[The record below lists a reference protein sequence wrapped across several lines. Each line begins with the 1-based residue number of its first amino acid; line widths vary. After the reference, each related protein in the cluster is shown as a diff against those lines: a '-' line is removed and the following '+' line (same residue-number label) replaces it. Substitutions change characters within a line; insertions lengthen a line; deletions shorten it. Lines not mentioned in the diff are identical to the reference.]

1 LADPTPVAT
10 VVTSVPTPRDIA
22 RGEKFTREAFVHAG
36 ETTEDALGPASA
48 RRRALDAALVEL
60 DAGAKV
66 PSPEWRRRYSLMLGL
81 ERVLSDDEPKLA
93 DGTSL
98 NPHQVDALSGTLAA
112 LLAEAQRNGGAPP
125 ESAAPVLAVDD
136 EDEDYADDP
145 LPEAVAEEDEL
156 DDDEDDDDEPVDMT
170 PLDIEIDIGDD
181 EDDDESEEEPEE
193 DGAEMAL
200 DEDQLDEAPDDPN
213 AHKRFWFEH
222 ATGAGK
228 TVAAMGFVDASRTG
242 GVLILTHRRNLVDQ
256 FHGELKD
263 RGYAKRITPALLRG
277 KDNANGPVTVETYQW
292 FVRNAG
298 KISEAYSIVIC
309 DEAHTA
315 LGEKTSASIRAWTGP
330 IFIGMTA
337 TGALIARHVTDLF
350 PTQTSR
356 FDLAQAARRGVIS
369 PLRCVRIPPGVG
381 VKTIAKVPLRR
392 GEVDVEFDQEMLA
405 ELLDQGPFNFAAA
418 DLYKTRFN
426 GVPGVIYA
434 AGVKH
439 AYNLAEAFREQGV
452 KAMAVSGETR
462 KRDLAEIL
470 ARYERGDIDVLVNAQ
485 LLAEGWNSPRATVCM
500 HLAPTASKRIYQQRV
515 GRVTRRN
522 PGKEAGIVVDFVA
535 PETKNDDAVVTLHS
549 LLDRDVYRGGAI
561 VVGPVRRGRGRRLR
575 VERRVLPVTSD
586 EDRRIEVFERELW
599 RIAVEHLPYGEQ
611 IQWAALAGARVAPS
625 GWRRARAMLHFDRE
639 GAIKRAFLLT
649 AVQRNNNPQ
658 LRVRALQEIAA
669 SRDGEAFDSAID
681 EIGTWTREE
690 RREGTKVMLL
700 ALAEKRIGRR
710 DQANAWIWR
719 LASYTR
725 DVHEEYAVQRWPE
738 TKRLLGLLVN
748 SSGAAHARNARRL
761 VHAAR
766 KQDRRLSAALLA
778 AAVAHSPEGEE
789 ILRGART
796 RLARKPSA
804 LSRELLRNFPKSRGR
819 RGSRRRRKK
828 GAGDLGEGTL
838 VSQVAGG
845 GGVGGGATIDD
856 GEGQADGQQQQRSGS
871 RRSRSRN
878 GRAARASAAAAAAAA
893 AAAGADDG
901 AAASEQV
908 SPVEPQSN
916 GRGGSEDGGAAPER
930 GSRRSRSRS
939 RRSAPATPTEEA
951 HAVEAIAGAAAALAA
966 ARGPKERPSSEDDLA
981 QGSRTRSRRSRGR
994 AGTDG
999 GASEPVVAQ
1008 NPVAAAAA
1016 PAGGTAPGAE
1026 TAPAA
1031 ETAPFAATA
1040 PAAQTAP
1047 SAETAPSAGPAPAA
1061 EPAGTE
1067 SASKPRRAVSRR
1079 AAVKPAPE
1087 ERAQDE
1093 AAVKPAA
1100 EDESPT
1106 APTARRVRSRR
1117 VVPDAQPEADGTP
1130 KPTALRRAKAAAAE
1144 DAPSDSGRVR
1154 RAKAAGTTD
1163 TPAETT
1169 PRASAA
1175 TDEALPTAAK
1185 PKRRT
1190 KAGNAGDAAAKPT
1203 RRTKA
1208 TAAKALPADATPAR
1222 RTPAAAE
1229 DAAADATPTPRLSAA
1244 ADESPTSAAKPARAT
1259 KVTAAADTKPARR
1272 TKTTATTETPADA
1285 KPARGTKT
1293 TATTDTP
1300 ADAKPTRRTKT
1311 TATTDTTAD
1320 AKPTRRTKTTATTDA
1335 KPARRGKAAT
1345 IDASADAKPARR
1357 TTATTDTPADAKSHS
1372 QAATVDAPAA
1382 IKPVRRAKAAAD
1394 EAATPRPK
1402 RRTPVKRAAATPD
1415 AGDAA
1420 DTPATGDDVE
1430 SAA

>member
-1 LADPTPVAT
+1 MADPTPVTA
-10 VVTSVPTPRDIA
+10 VVTSVPKPGDISRA
-22 RGEKFTREAFVHAG
+22 ESFTREAFVHAG
-36 ETTEDALGPASA
+36 ETTEDALGRGTA
-48 RRRALDAALVEL
+48 RRHALEAALLEI
-60 DAGAKV
+60 DAGAKI

-98 NPHQVDALSGTLAA
+98 NPHQVDALSGTLTA
-112 LLAEAQRNGGAPP
+112 LLAEAQRNGHEPVA
-125 ESAAPVLAVDD
+125 SAAPVLAVDD
-136 EDEDYADDP
+136 EPEEYDDEPAA
-145 LPEAVAEEDEL
+145 EVVEED
-156 DDDEDDDDEPVDMT
+156 DDLNGDDDDDDEPEDLT

-181 EDDDESEEEPEE
+181 DDEDEDEPDEESDEDAPE
-193 DGAEMAL
+193 GPF
-200 DEDQLDEAPDDPN
+200 DEDQLEEAPDDPN

-263 RGYAKRITPALLRG
+263 RGYAKRITPALLQG

-315 LGEKTSASIRAWTGP
+315 LGEKTSAAIRAWTGP

-470 ARYERGDIDVLVNAQ
+470 ARYERGEIDVLVNAQ

-522 PGKEAGIVVDFVA
+522 PGKEAGIVVDFVS
-535 PETKNDDAVVTLHS
+535 PDTKNDDPVVTLHS

-586 EDRRIEVFERELW
+586 EERRIEVFERELW

-649 AVQRNNNPQ
+649 AVQRNKSPQ

-681 EIGTWTREE
+681 EIGGWTREE

-828 GAGDLGEGTL
+828 GAGEVGEAPL
-838 VSQVAGG
+838 AAQVAGD
-845 GGVGGGATIDD
+845 AAALDD
-856 GEGQADGQQQQRSGS
+856 GASQDEPQQPRSS

-878 GRAARASAAAAAAAA
+878 GRAARLAAATE
-893 AAAGADDG
+893 AGDG
-901 AAASEQV
+901 APPAQRSE
-908 SPVEPQSN
+908 PN
-916 GRGGSEDGGAAPER
+916 
-930 GSRRSRSRS
+930 SRRSRSR
-939 RRSAPATPTEEA
+939 RNGRAADGAGAPGASGGGGDQNRAAPTTA
-951 HAVEAIAGAAAALAA
+951 ADDARAVEAIAGVAAALAA
-966 ARGPKERPSSEDDLA
+966 ARGPRD
-981 QGSRTRSRRSRGR
+981 RTGDSPTPPDGGEPKTRSRSRRS
-994 AGTDG
+994 
-999 GASEPVVAQ
+999 VAKA
-1008 NPVAAAAA
+1008 VD
-1016 PAGGTAPGAE
+1016 
-1026 TAPAA
+1026 
-1031 ETAPFAATA
+1031 
-1040 PAAQTAP
+1040 P
-1047 SAETAPSAGPAPAA
+1047 SALAEIGSPEDQGTGD
-1061 EPAGTE
+1061 EPA
-1067 SASKPRRAVSRR
+1067 KPGPRSRR
-1079 AAVKPAPE
+1079 AASKATAVEAGAAAADISEPAESDAGATPANAPATPEPRLRRRAAKPAGS
-1087 ERAQDE
+1087 A
-1093 AAVKPAA
+1093 
-1100 EDESPT
+1100 
-1106 APTARRVRSRR
+1106 
-1117 VVPDAQPEADGTP
+1117 PDASTKDAGATP
-1130 KPTALRRAKAAAAE
+1130 KPRARRAAPQPAGGEAGAAE
-1144 DAPSDSGRVR
+1144 DASPTPKS
-1154 RAKAAGTTD
+1154 RARGATAEVAAQ
-1163 TPAETT
+1163 
-1169 PRASAA
+1169 ASA
-1175 TDEALPTAAK
+1175 TQ
-1185 PKRRT
+1185 
-1190 KAGNAGDAAAKPT
+1190 AGNADAPTPKPRARRAAPKPAGAAPATPRTRRAAANPAADDSAEPKP
-1203 RRTKA
+1203 KA
-1208 TAAKALPADATPAR
+1208 PAR
-1222 RTPAAAE
+1222 RATTKPAAGDNAE
-1229 DAAADATPTPRLSAA
+1229 PKPKAPARRATTKPNDSAEPKPKAPARRATTKPAADDAAEPKPKAAARRATTKPAPDGAAEPNPKAAARRATTKPAPDGAAEPNPKAAARRATTKPAPDGAAEPKPKAAARRPTTKPADDDGAEPKPKGAARRATSKPAAADAK
-1244 ADESPTSAAKPARAT
+1244 AKR
-1259 KVTAAADTKPARR
+1259 TAARHGPPKSAPD
-1272 TKTTATTETPADA
+1272 TATPL
-1285 KPARGTKT
+1285 
-1293 TATTDTP
+1293 
-1300 ADAKPTRRTKT
+1300 
-1311 TATTDTTAD
+1311 
-1320 AKPTRRTKTTATTDA
+1320 
-1335 KPARRGKAAT
+1335 
-1345 IDASADAKPARR
+1345 
-1357 TTATTDTPADAKSHS
+1357 
-1372 QAATVDAPAA
+1372 
-1382 IKPVRRAKAAAD
+1382 
-1394 EAATPRPK
+1394 
-1402 RRTPVKRAAATPD
+1402 
-1415 AGDAA
+1415 
-1420 DTPATGDDVE
+1420 DDGVE
-1430 SAA
+1430 SVA